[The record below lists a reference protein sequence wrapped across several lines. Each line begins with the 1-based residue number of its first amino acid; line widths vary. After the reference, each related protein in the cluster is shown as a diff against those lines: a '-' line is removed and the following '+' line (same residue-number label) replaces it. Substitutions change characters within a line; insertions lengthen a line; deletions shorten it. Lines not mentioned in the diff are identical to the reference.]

1 MSIYDLWVTLGDLDL
16 DSEKNLREKK
26 FWLKNIFWDF
36 ENFSGVGD
44 PEPEIF
50 FSSKYFLVKNNF
62 WDFENFWG
70 WGAPRPPPWCPSDPG
85 SLKNKI
91 AVVRTTKFHRA
102 AEICS
107 LD

>member
-1 MSIYDLWVTLGDLDL
+1 MTLGVLDL
-16 DSEKNLREKK
+16 DSEKFLCEKN

-62 WDFENFWG
+62 WDYENFWG
-70 WGAPRPPPWCPSDPG
+70 WGAPRPPPWCSDD
-85 SLKNKI
+85 SRSQKKNL
-91 AVVRTTKFHRA
+91 AVVRT
-102 AEICS
+102 
-107 LD
+107 